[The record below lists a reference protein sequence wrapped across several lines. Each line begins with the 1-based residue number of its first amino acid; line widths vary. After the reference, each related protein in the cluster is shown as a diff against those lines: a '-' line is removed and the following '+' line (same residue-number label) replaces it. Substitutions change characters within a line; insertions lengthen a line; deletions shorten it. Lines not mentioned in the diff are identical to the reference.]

1 MQVSSILRVQFRL
14 LYFSIHIFI
23 YLQEE
28 KKIMY
33 YYPKNTDIDTKIK
46 QIGLCEAICKFTE

>member
-1 MQVSSILRVQFRL
+1 MSRIATQTYIVKQNF
-14 LYFSIHIFI
+14 FI
-23 YLQEE
+23 MLKCLFQEE

-33 YYPKNTDIDTKIK
+33 YYPKNDHIDTKIK